1 MAKNKDYV
9 SVPRDEYEE
18 LIECKTKVN
27 FLIDYI
33 LEFQKGCITESGS
46 GAALYEANIVNSI
59 LGSGYINREIE
70 SYTKAYKQKR
80 GEK

>member
-46 GAALYEANIVNSI
+46 GAGVIRSKH
-59 LGSGYINREIE
+59 R
-70 SYTKAYKQKR
+70 K
-80 GEK
+80 